1 MGKDDIGQSPYIIF
15 SGTLEYEVGLFCSSS
30 LLSIEEVKAVW
41 MKLFFL
47 SHALHSELKQSRMKP
62 ERG

>member
-1 MGKDDIGQSPYIIF
+1 MGKDDIRQSPYFIF
-15 SGTLEYEVGLFCSSS
+15 SGTLEYEVGLFYSSS
-30 LLSIEEVKAVW
+30 LLSIEDS
-41 MKLFFL
+41 KLFFL